1 MGDVAGLNNAT
12 TADVIMGFLYGLT
25 AVVLLVTAYIIYT
38 KQYRRQRM
46 EAVDTINFIT
56 AKYNI
61 YKEKTQLLIE
71 VPSTL
76 SVKIDL
82 LDHEEKLIENLLDKE
97 LDKGEHIVVFDPKLY
112 QGGQYY
118 FRLISPATSILKKIK
133 ITD

>member
-1 MGDVAGLNNAT
+1 M
-12 TADVIMGFLYGLT
+12 
-25 AVVLLVTAYIIYT
+25 
-38 KQYRRQRM
+38 
-46 EAVDTINFIT
+46 
-56 AKYNI
+56 
-61 YKEKTQLLIE
+61 
-71 VPSTL
+71 PSTL